1 MPDTVNLIQ
10 EQSADS
16 NDGIHGVHN
25 HIPSDIACVDDYQ
38 AYAKQALPHSSWEYI
53 DAGSADELTLSSNR
67 SELNK
72 IGLMTKVLSVNSQ
85 PTTQTKVIG
94 QALCHPLLLGPVAY
108 QQLAHPLGEI
118 ASLKAAIAQDVG
130 YVLSTLSSI
139 SLEQV
144 AQNSE
149 GASLWFQLYIQPNF
163 NHTLDLIRRAEK
175 AGFSALVITV
185 DAPINGLRNREQ
197 RSGFRLPEGIRAV
210 NLSEYVNASS
220 SVQGLAGGSLADLL
234 NSAPTWDMIVKI
246 KQHTYLPVIIKGI
259 LSVDDA
265 LKAKSLAVDG
275 IVVSNH
281 GGRILDGVPATIE
294 VLANIRQAV
303 GPEMSILF
311 DSGIRRG
318 SDIFK
323 AIALGADA
331 VLIGRPIMY
340 ALATA
345 GPLGVAHMLRL
356 LKDEF
361 EITMALCG
369 CNSIEDITS
378 DKLYLKSQT

>member
-1 MPDTVNLIQ
+1 MDADIVNLTQ
-10 EQSADS
+10 DKPADT
-16 NDGIHGVHN
+16 NDGIDTVHN

-53 DAGSADELTLSSNR
+53 DGGSADELTLSRNR

-72 IGLMTKVLSVNSQ
+72 IGLMTKVLSVNAQ
-85 PTTQTKVIG
+85 PNTRTTVMG
-94 QALCHPLLLGPVAY
+94 QALCHPMLLGPVAY
-108 QQLAHPLGEI
+108 QQLAHPLGEV
-118 ASLKAAIAQDVG
+118 ASLKAATAQDVG

-139 SLEQV
+139 SIEQV
-144 AQNSE
+144 ADNSD
-149 GASLWFQLYIQPNF
+149 GAPLWFQLYIQADF

-197 RSGFRLPEGIRAV
+197 RARFKLPDGVSAV
-210 NLSEYVNASS
+210 NLSEYVSASS

-234 NSAPTWDMIVKI
+234 NSAPTWDTIAKI
-246 KQHTYLPVIIKGI
+246 QQHTYLPVIIKGI
-259 LSVDDA
+259 LSVDDV
-265 LKAKSLAVDG
+265 LMAKSLAVDG

-281 GGRILDGVPATIE
+281 GGRVLDGVPATIE
-294 VLANIRQAV
+294 VLGDIRQAV

-369 CNSIEDITS
+369 CNSISDITA
-378 DKLYLKSQT
+378 DKLYL

>member
-1 MPDTVNLIQ
+1 MPDTVKLTQ
-10 EQSADS
+10 DKPADA
-16 NDGIHGVHN
+16 NDGIYAVHN
-25 HIPSDIACVDDYQ
+25 QIPSDIACVDDYQ
-38 AYAKQALPHSSWEYI
+38 TYAKQALSHSSWEYI
-53 DAGSADELTLSSNR
+53 DGGSADELTLSRNR

-72 IGLMTKVLSVNSQ
+72 IGLMTKVLSVNAQ
-85 PTTQTKVIG
+85 PNTHTTVMG
-94 QALCHPLLLGPVAY
+94 QALYHPMLLGPVAY
-108 QQLAHPLGEI
+108 QQLAHPLGEV
-118 ASLKAAIAQDVG
+118 ASLKASSAQDVG

-139 SLEQV
+139 SIEQV
-144 AQNSE
+144 ADNSD
-149 GASLWFQLYIQPNF
+149 GSPLWFQLYIQPNF

-197 RSGFRLPEGIRAV
+197 RAGFRLPEGIFAV
-210 NLSEYVNASS
+210 NLSEYVSASS

-234 NSAPTWDMIVKI
+234 NSAPTWDTIAKI
-246 KQHTYLPVIIKGI
+246 QQHTYLPVIIKGI

-265 LKAKSLAVDG
+265 LMAKSLAVDG

-281 GGRILDGVPATIE
+281 GGRVLDGVPATIE
-294 VLANIRQAV
+294 VLGDIRQAV

-369 CNSIEDITS
+369 CKSISDITS
-378 DKLYLKSQT
+378 DKLYL